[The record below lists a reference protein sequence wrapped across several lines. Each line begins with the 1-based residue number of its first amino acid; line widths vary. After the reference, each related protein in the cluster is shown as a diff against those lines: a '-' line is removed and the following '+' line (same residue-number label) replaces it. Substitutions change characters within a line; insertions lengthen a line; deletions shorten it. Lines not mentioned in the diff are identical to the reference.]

1 MAAGLGGLDSLI
13 TAEQIIAAIAEL
25 DPVDAPAVMLALAAR
40 ISEKKPVPQPA
51 PPEQPNAKPAESA
64 DSDRYVTVPE
74 AAKRI
79 RRAPMT
85 LYHWISEGK
94 LNSKTGLR
102 RVQGQPLIEWP
113 VFERAFIEKT

>member
-1 MAAGLGGLDSLI
+1 MTVADLVR
-13 TAEQIIAAIAEL
+13 AIGEI
-25 DPVDAPAVMLALAAR
+25 DPSDAPAVLVALAAR
-40 ISEKKPVPQPA
+40 MAEKKPVPQPA
-51 PPEQPNAKPAESA
+51 PPELPNAKPAESA

-102 RVQGQPLIEWP
+102 RVQGQPLIDWS
-113 VFERAFIEKT
+113 VFEAAFVEKT